1 MRLALIGFG
10 GVGKAFLRLL
20 QTKRESLLK
29 EGIDAKVTYIL
40 ASRGGLFCPEGV
52 DTDALFAHLEG
63 GGRVDNFP
71 GFGSPHI
78 TPDYLAQNPDG
89 IDVAIDLLP
98 TNKATGQPGLGCV
111 DKLLDAGVHV
121 ILADK
126 GPAMLA
132 CHDLARRAR
141 ARGVQLGLGCTTGGA
156 LPSINGGIMD
166 LAGAEIQSIE
176 GVLNG
181 TTNFIIQEMEQSGC
195 TYEQA
200 LKKAQDCGIAE
211 TDPSLDVEGWDT
223 AGKLLI
229 LTNVL
234 MKEHKTLDDISV
246 TGITGLTPEQ
256 IQAARAQGKKYK
268 LLGSARR
275 NERGE
280 LEMTVSPCT
289 LSGDHPLFSADGK
302 NKAVRY
308 TSDTLGDLTVMGG
321 ASGTTPAAASV
332 LRDLV
337 NIHRGYHF
345 V

>member
-1 MRLALIGFG
+1 MRIALIGFG
-10 GVGKAFLRLL
+10 GVGRAFLRLL
-20 QTKRESLLK
+20 QNKRDMLLQ
-29 EGIDAKVTYIL
+29 EGIDAKITYIL
-40 ASRGGLFCPEGV
+40 SSKGGIFCETGV
-52 DTDALFAHLEG
+52 DPDALFTHLEQ
-63 GGRVDNFP
+63 GGRIDNFP
-71 GFGSPHI
+71 DGGSSDI
-78 TPDYLAQNPDG
+78 TLDYLNQRACE

-98 TNKATGQPGLGCV
+98 TNKETGQPGLGCV
-111 DKLLDAGVHV
+111 EKMLDSGVHV

-132 CHDLARRAR
+132 YHDLAQRAKEH
-141 ARGVQLGLGCTTGGA
+141 GVQLGLGCTTGGA
-156 LPSINGGIMD
+156 LPSINGGIVD
-166 LAGAEIQSIE
+166 LAGANIQSIE

-234 MKEHKTLDDISV
+234 MQERKTLQDISV

-256 IQAARAQGKKYK
+256 IQAARAEGKKYK
-268 LLGSARR
+268 LVGTTRR
-275 NERGE
+275 NEQGTLE
-280 LEMTVSPCT
+280 LTVEPCP
-289 LSGDHPLFSADGK
+289 LGADHPLFSADGK

-308 TSDTLGDLTVMGG
+308 TSDTLGDLTLIGG

-337 NIHRGYHF
+337 NICRGYRF

>member
-111 DKLLDAGVHV
+111 EKLLDAGVHV

-181 TTNFIIQEMEQSGC
+181 TTNFIIQEMEESGC

-234 MKEHKTLDDISV
+234 MQEHKTLDDISV

-256 IQAARAQGKKYK
+256 IQAARAEGKKYK
-268 LLGSARR
+268 LLGSTCR
-275 NERGE
+275 NENGQ
-280 LEMTVSPCT
+280 LVMTVAPCP
-289 LSGDHPLFSADGK
+289 LSHDHPLFSADGK

-337 NIHRGYHF
+337 NIHRGYRF

>member
-20 QTKRESLLK
+20 QTKREALLS
-29 EGIDAKVTYIL
+29 EGIDPKVTYIL
-40 ASRGGLFCPEGV
+40 ASRGGLFCPDGV

-71 GFGSPHI
+71 QFGSPDI
-78 TPDYLAQNPDG
+78 TPDYLAHNPNG
-89 IDVAIDLLP
+89 IDAAIDLLP
-98 TNKATGQPGLGCV
+98 TNKQTGQPGLGCV
-111 DKLLDAGVHV
+111 EKLLDAGVHV

-132 CHDLARRAR
+132 CHDLAQRAK
-141 ARGVQLGLGCTTGGA
+141 AKGVQLGLGCTTGGA

-166 LAGAEIQSIE
+166 LAGAEILSIE

-234 MKEHKTLDDISV
+234 MKERKTLDDISV

-256 IQAARAQGKKYK
+256 IRSARTEGKKYK
-268 LLGSARR
+268 LLGSTRR

-280 LEMTVSPCT
+280 LEMTVAPCA

-337 NIHRGYHF
+337 NIHRGYRF

>member
-1 MRLALIGFG
+1 MRIALIGFG
-10 GVGKAFLRLL
+10 GVGKALLRLL
-20 QTKRESLLK
+20 QHKRNELLK
-29 EGIDAKVTYIL
+29 EGIDPKVTYIL
-40 ASRGGLFCPEGV
+40 ASRGGLFCPDGV
-52 DTDALFAHLEG
+52 DPDALFRHLEQ
-63 GGRVDNFP
+63 GGRADNFP
-71 GFGSPHI
+71 VFGSSEI
-78 TPDYLAQNPDG
+78 TLEHLLRNTSE

-98 TNKATGQPGLGCV
+98 TNKQTGQPGLSCV
-111 DKLLDAGVHV
+111 EQLLDDGIHV

-132 CHDLARRAR
+132 YHDLAQRAKKH
-141 ARGVQLGLGCTTGGA
+141 GVQLGLGCTTGGA
-156 LPSINGGIMD
+156 LPSINGGIID

-195 TYEQA
+195 TYAQA

-234 MKEHKTLDDISV
+234 MKEHKTLDDVSV
-246 TGITGLTPEQ
+246 TGITQLTPQQ
-256 IQAARAQGKKYK
+256 IQSARTEGKKYK
-268 LLGSARR
+268 LLGIARR
-275 NERGE
+275 TEPGQ
-280 LEMTVSPCT
+280 LKLTVAPYA
-289 LSGDHPLFSADGK
+289 LNADHPLFSADGK

-308 TSDTLGDLTVMGG
+308 TSDTLGDLTLMGG

-332 LRDLV
+332 LRDLI
-337 NIHRGYHF
+337 NISRGYRF

>member
-1 MRLALIGFG
+1 MRIALIGFG

-20 QTKRESLLK
+20 QHKRDTLLK

-40 ASRGGLFCPEGV
+40 ASKGGIFCEAGV
-52 DTDALFAHLEG
+52 DSDALFDHLEQ
-63 GGRVDNFP
+63 GGRVDDFP
-71 GFGSPHI
+71 NGGSNEI
-78 TPDYLAQNPDG
+78 TLDYLTQRAAE

-98 TNKATGQPGLGCV
+98 TNKQTGQPGLGCV
-111 DKLLDAGVHV
+111 EKMLDTGVHV

-132 CHDLARRAR
+132 YHDLAQRAR
-141 ARGVQLGLGCTTGGA
+141 EHGVQLGLGCTTGGA

-166 LAGAEIQSIE
+166 LAGADIQSIE

-195 TYEQA
+195 TYAQA
-200 LKKAQDCGIAE
+200 LKKAQECGIAE

-234 MKEHKTLDDISV
+234 MKEHKTLRDVSV
-246 TGITGLTPEQ
+246 AGITQLIPEQ
-256 IQAARAQGKKYK
+256 IQTARAEGKKYK
-268 LLGSARR
+268 LVGTACR
-275 NERGE
+275 NEHGILE
-280 LEMTVSPCT
+280 LTVEPRA
-289 LSGDHPLFSADGK
+289 LGADHPLFSADGK

-308 TSDTLGDLTVMGG
+308 TSDTLGDLTLMGG

-337 NIHRGYHF
+337 NICRGYRF

>member
-1 MRLALIGFG
+1 MRIALIGFG
-10 GVGKAFLRLL
+10 GVGKALLRLL
-20 QTKRESLLK
+20 RDKREELLSQ
-29 EGIDAKVTYIL
+29 GIDSKVTYIL

-52 DTDALFAHLEG
+52 DAGALFAHLEQ

-71 GFGSPHI
+71 QGGSGEI
-78 TPDYLAQNPDG
+78 TPDYLAQRADV
-89 IDVAIDLLP
+89 DVAIDLLP
-98 TNKATGQPGLGCV
+98 TNKHTGQPGLDCV
-111 DKLLDAGVHV
+111 GRLLDAGVHV

-132 CHDLARRAR
+132 YHDLAQRAR

-156 LPSINGGIMD
+156 LPSINGGLLD
-166 LAGAEIQSIE
+166 LAGAQIQSIE

-181 TTNFIIQEMEQSGC
+181 TTNFILQEMEQTGC
-195 TYEQA
+195 TYAQA

-234 MKEHKTLDDISV
+234 MGQHKTLADISV
-246 TGITGLTPEQ
+246 TGITGLTPQQ
-256 IQAARAQGKKYK
+256 ILDARAQGKKYK
-268 LLGSARR
+268 LMGSTRR
-275 NERGE
+275 DETGI
-280 LEMTVSPCT
+280 LTMTVAPQAV
-289 LSGDHPLFSADGK
+289 GPEHPLFSADGK

-308 TSDTLGDLTVMGG
+308 TSDTLGDLTIMGG

-337 NIHRGYHF
+337 NICRGCRF

>member
-1 MRLALIGFG
+1 MRIALIGFG
-10 GVGKAFLRLL
+10 GVGKALLRLL
-20 QTKRESLLK
+20 QDKKDELLSQ
-29 EGIDAKVTYIL
+29 GIDPKVTYIL

-52 DTDALFAHLEG
+52 DAGALFAHLDQ

-71 GFGSPHI
+71 QGGSGEI
-78 TPDYLAQNPDG
+78 TPELLAQRADV
-89 IDVAIDLLP
+89 DVAIDLLP
-98 TNKATGQPGLGCV
+98 TNKLTGQPGLSCV
-111 DKLLDAGVHV
+111 QKLLDAGVHV

-132 CHDLARRAR
+132 YHDLAQRAR

-156 LPSINGGIMD
+156 LPSINGGLLD
-166 LAGAEIQSIE
+166 LAGAQIQSIE

-181 TTNFIIQEMEQSGC
+181 TTNFIIQEMEQTGC
-195 TYEQA
+195 TYAQA

-234 MKEHKTLDDISV
+234 MNQNKSLD
-246 TGITGLTPEQ
+246 
-256 IQAARAQGKKYK
+256 ARAQGKKYK
-268 LLGSARR
+268 LMGRTLRDEAGA
-275 NERGE
+275 
-280 LEMTVSPCT
+280 LTMTVAPQAI
-289 LSGDHPLFSADGK
+289 GPDHPLFSADGK

-308 TSDTLGDLTVMGG
+308 TSDTLGDLTLMGG

-332 LRDLV
+332 LRDLI
-337 NIHRGYHF
+337 NICRGYRF